1 MLLVIFCQFIRTL
14 MLCYMNTYLVLEGK
28 NIQSIFILKEASE
41 EQLKSLVVGS
51 KQGKITDEELE
62 KLISKQ
68 SISKNQ
74 AKLKGRREKLLPL
87 IFLFLKTHSVNH

>member
-1 MLLVIFCQFIRTL
+1 MVD
-14 MLCYMNTYLVLEGK
+14 
-28 NIQSIFILKEASE
+28 
-41 EQLKSLVVGS
+41 S
-51 KQGKITDEELE
+51 KQEKITEEELE

-87 IFLFLKTHSVNH
+87 IFPFSEDP

>member
-1 MLLVIFCQFIRTL
+1 MVD
-14 MLCYMNTYLVLEGK
+14 K
-28 NIQSIFILKEASE
+28 
-41 EQLKSLVVGS
+41 
-51 KQGKITDEELE
+51 KQGKITDEEFE

-87 IFLFLKTHSVNH
+87 MFLFLKTRSVNH

>member
-1 MLLVIFCQFIRTL
+1 MVD
-14 MLCYMNTYLVLEGK
+14 
-28 NIQSIFILKEASE
+28 
-41 EQLKSLVVGS
+41 S
-51 KQGKITDEELE
+51 KQEKITEEELE

-87 IFLFLKTHSVNH
+87 LFRRLRSAYDLVNTRLSESKAEAEG

>member
-1 MLLVIFCQFIRTL
+1 M
-14 MLCYMNTYLVLEGK
+14 
-28 NIQSIFILKEASE
+28 
-41 EQLKSLVVGS
+41 KSLVVDS
-51 KQGKITDEELE
+51 KQEKITEEELE

-87 IFLFLKTHSVNH
+87 LLRFSEDP

>member
-1 MLLVIFCQFIRTL
+1 MVD
-14 MLCYMNTYLVLEGK
+14 
-28 NIQSIFILKEASE
+28 
-41 EQLKSLVVGS
+41 S
-51 KQGKITDEELE
+51 KQEKITEEELE

-87 IFLFLKTHSVNH
+87 LLRFSEDP

>member
-74 AKLKGRREKLLPL
+74 AKLKGRREKLLP
-87 IFLFLKTHSVNH
+87 FNH

>member
-1 MLLVIFCQFIRTL
+1 M
-14 MLCYMNTYLVLEGK
+14 

-41 EQLKSLVVGS
+41 EQLKSLVVDS
-51 KQGKITDEELE
+51 KQRKITDEELE

-74 AKLKGRREKLLPL
+74 AKLKGRREKFLPL
-87 IFLFLKTHSVNH
+87 IFPFSEDPKRLSLSKETDACGTRLRHPFQSAIRELP